1 MEMYSGIIAI
11 LKNNCNC
18 VTVVTVHTS
27 LSREVFWHEYAKIP
41 RHTSQNSIA
50 AGNLEWIL
58 AKLLWTEWTVTYCE
72 ISSYKYF
79 PYYIWFWN
87 LWKAKRIEIQKNKKN
102 SKKLLTV
109 YIVFGIVPIVAT
121 ISKTYDRN
129 RNAICGSVGTGRRA
143 RLRIL
148 WALRSCGFK
157 SHLPHRK
164 RFECYYMCI

>member
-1 MEMYSGIIAI
+1 MNMP
-11 LKNNCNC
+11 K
-18 VTVVTVHTS
+18 
-27 LSREVFWHEYAKIP
+27 SRDIQAKIP
-41 RHTSQNSIA
+41 LPQAIWNEFWLS
-50 AGNLEWIL
+50 
-58 AKLLWTEWTVTYCE
+58 YCE

-79 PYYIWFWN
+79 SYYIWFWN
-87 LWKAKRIEIQKNKKN
+87 LWKAKRIEIHKNDSFYKKNKKN

-121 ISKTYDRN
+121 ISKTYN

-157 SHLPHRK
+157 SHLPHEK
-164 RFECYYMCI
+164 RFECYHMCI